1 MIQFLATLMQ
11 VLGKCQLLEAVR
23 EKEQG
28 LDSLGR
34 IPCYIYIL
42 FPIML
47 NKLRHF
53 GWIIVKPKKNC
64 DTEFAKVHKVQTR
77 GDNTC
82 PLHCTAIIYTCFVKE
97 ELKVKCP
104 CS

>member
-53 GWIIVKPKKNC
+53 GWIIVKPKKNV
-64 DTEFAKVHKVQTR
+64 TLNLPKYIKFRLGVTIHAHYIAL
-77 GDNTC
+77 
-82 PLHCTAIIYTCFVKE
+82 P
-97 ELKVKCP
+97 
-104 CS
+104 